1 MSTGLLLA
9 IILSI
14 SGNGIVQPVCS
25 KNDFQQAFG
34 NSMQGDTEFIAR
46 AVFDDY
52 TEQLYVMAQDNS
64 YEEETDI
71 PPIGLLMTRLNR
83 ERESGELF
91 DTLLSSLGVL
101 NENIQWKINIANLR
115 STVLLRA
122 RMAKNP
128 WQGVVWPDLPSM
140 TKIPTEVLFQIDSFL
155 KNNIDKDR
163 EDRYHA
169 IAMQTWGKI
178 EECRVFEKQA
188 MTRWGE
194 FLQLI
199 GPFVHTDILYTLYPH
214 LDKGEKVHRVKK
226 WVDSFVQDE
235 SILASVRKQFSLWNT
250 LHKKLNQTVIN
261 LVVHA
266 RATFGFDPWSRGC
279 GQPIESSAYKI
290 KNELLQKSA
299 EIQEFNE
306 TTANLIMNLLPE
318 ELRQKFEEE

>member
-1 MSTGLLLA
+1 MSMGLLLA

-14 SGNGIVQPVCS
+14 SENGIVQPVCS
-25 KNDFQQAFG
+25 QNDFQQAFG

-52 TEQLYVMAQDNS
+52 QEQLYVMAQDNS
-64 YEEETDI
+64 REEETDI
-71 PPIGLLMTRLNR
+71 PPVGILMSRLSR
-83 ERESGELF
+83 ERASGELF
-91 DTLLSSLGVL
+91 DALLSSLDVL

-128 WQGVVWPDLPSM
+128 WQGVVWPDVSSM
-140 TKIPTEVLFQIDSFL
+140 TKIPTDVLFQIDSFL
-155 KNNIDKDR
+155 KNNIDEDR
-163 EDRYHA
+163 EDRYYA
-169 IAMQTWGKI
+169 IAMQTYGKI
-178 EECRVFEKQA
+178 ERCRAIEKQA
-188 MTRWGE
+188 MTRWNE

-199 GPFVHTDILYTLYPH
+199 DPFVRTDILFTLYPH
-214 LDKGEKVHRVKK
+214 LDRGEKVHHVKK
-226 WVDSFVQDE
+226 WIDDFVQDE
-235 SILASVRKQFSLWNT
+235 FILVSVRKQFSLWNT
-250 LHKKLNQTVIN
+250 LHKKLNQTVVN

-306 TTANLIMNLLPE
+306 TTVNLIMNLLSK
-318 ELRQKFEEE
+318 ELRQRFEEE